1 MDQAAPFQCSTSVWM
16 TLSPPGLVKK
26 VWPTAQQSE
35 AELHVTPKRRL
46 DSVTLVLGEV
56 TMDHAVPFQCSVSV
70 WETLA
75 SSQYPPTAQQS
86 DAEEH
91 VTPSSRLGCVVLV
104 LSMVKKD
111 QAACLTCA
119 GSVGKMLLE

>member
-1 MDQAAPFQCSTSVWM
+1 M
-16 TLSPPGLVKK
+16 
-26 VWPTAQQSE
+26 
-35 AELHVTPKRRL
+35 HVTPE
-46 DSVTLVLGEV
+46 STFSCVALVLGEV

-104 LSMVKKD
+104 LGEVTKD
-111 QAACLTCA
+111 QAAPFQCA
-119 GSVGKMLLE
+119 ANVWKMLSVVPQ